1 MSCSTQYK
9 SCISTID
16 VSNMLSLK
24 KLGMMA
30 KNTHKLLEEKLEEI
44 EELEWGKRCLG
55 NFDALCAAE
64 KRADYL
70 EAFAFAIYQ
79 QMYVVKKTLSES
91 KLDVFAAV
99 WIPGQNIVE
108 IAEQPQLR
116 ATSPVWLPK
125 GMGQPKMKRFR
136 AIDVS
141 VV

>member
-1 MSCSTQYK
+1 
-9 SCISTID
+9 
-16 VSNMLSLK
+16 MLSLK

-99 WIPGQNIVE
+99 WIPGQN
-108 IAEQPQLR
+108 
-116 ATSPVWLPK
+116 
-125 GMGQPKMKRFR
+125 
-136 AIDVS
+136 
-141 VV
+141 